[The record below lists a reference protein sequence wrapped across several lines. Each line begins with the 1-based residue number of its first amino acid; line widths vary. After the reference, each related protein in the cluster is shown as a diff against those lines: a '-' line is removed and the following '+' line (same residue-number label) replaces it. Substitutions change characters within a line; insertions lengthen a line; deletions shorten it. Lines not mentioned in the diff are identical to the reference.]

1 MVASG
6 GFDCSWRNNHTF
18 SCHTCIKYVHERN
31 VNQFLYLLF
40 KKCSDGVF
48 LSSIHA
54 LVVKERTFYWK
65 GLNETTHLKLA
76 QFILG
81 MNVINV
87 RKIPS
92 REVNSVFKQIVRQ
105 DKVGLEAHVKD
116 GLMDKIN

>member
-1 MVASG
+1 M
-6 GFDCSWRNNHTF
+6 
-18 SCHTCIKYVHERN
+18 HERN

-40 KKCSDGVF
+40 KKCSDCVF
-48 LSSIHA
+48 LSHIHA

-116 GLMDKIN
+116 GLMDKINWPFANYLLYKPVSQSKS